1 MDKRY
6 LVGVGVQATSEAVQ
20 FLANVGKPYPGLIY
34 FPMWA
39 MVGLPLLM
47 DLPLYIYLTFNLAT

>member
-6 LVGVGVQATSEAVQ
+6 LVGVKVQATSEAVQ

-34 FPMWA
+34 FPIA
-39 MVGLPLLM
+39 FAHGSATVYLFNVQSS
-47 DLPLYIYLTFNLAT
+47 YIIRPM